1 MLSKK
6 STIAKGSEVL
16 KRINVKRVL
25 IYENTEAM
33 INIDS
38 VLAANE
44 SQSLENTG
52 EIICH
57 TKLV

>member
-1 MLSKK
+1 MAFKTNVMRLLDKAKAEYK
-6 STIAKGSEVL
+6 SHC
-16 KRINVKRVL
+16 
-25 IYENTEAM
+25 YENTDAI

-52 EIICH
+52 ETICH
-57 TKLV
+57 TKLVW